1 MWLYV
6 PVRITA
12 RLGAQIELV
21 QKQLSKRMPSFAMR
35 SRFGGL
41 VDAAVVATHSMRCVI
56 VGHDKEDVGTVC
68 RQERLLLKL
77 EV

>member
-21 QKQLSKRMPSFAMR
+21 QKQLSKRMLHLQCGR
-35 SRFGGL
+35 GWGL
-41 VDAAVVATHSMRCVI
+41 VDAAVVATHGMRGVI
-56 VGHDKEDVGTVC
+56 VDMIKRMLGRSVGK
-68 RQERLLLKL
+68 RDSLLKIKN
-77 EV
+77 